1 MSAATVSFVLNS
13 SPGQVI
19 SDTVKKRVLAVTER
33 LGYYPSAAAAGLARK
48 RTRNVALVFYQD
60 DNLITNLLYSFVVQG
75 AIKEAAGRGYN
86 VLFSFVANE
95 YKHMADLPLVVRERN
110 AEGALFIH
118 AVSERMVSDMQARGV
133 ACLAVDNHPLVE
145 GLESVTMDNTVG
157 AELAVNHLADLGHT
171 RIGFLR
177 GGADRPSIAERSA
190 GFRRAMLARGLPFSA
205 RANVV
210 DGPALSF
217 QTGYEQARRLL
228 STRTELTAL
237 FCANDEM
244 AAGAL
249 RAAREVGRSV
259 PEQLSVVGFDDVI
272 MSNYVDPPL
281 TTVGCNKEGMGRL
294 AMERLLARVE
304 DPPPRGRRSD
314 AAPRH
319 LLPVE
324 LVVRRSTARPRR

>member
-1 MSAATVSFVLNS
+1 TVSFVLNS

-60 DNLITNLLYSFVVQG
+60 ENLITNLLYSFVVQG
-75 AIKEAAGRGYN
+75 AIKEAAARGYN
-86 VLFSFVANE
+86 VLFSFVPSE
-95 YKHMADLPLVVRERN
+95 YKLMADLPLVVRERN
-110 AEGALFIH
+110 AEGVLFIQ

-133 ACLAVDNHPLVE
+133 ACVAVDNHPLVD
-145 GLESVTMDNTVG
+145 GLESVSVDNRKG
-157 AELAVNHLADLGHT
+157 AELAVKHLADLGHT
-171 RIGFLR
+171 QIGFLR
-177 GGADRPSIAERSA
+177 AGADRPSIAERSEA
-190 GFRRAMLARGLPFSA
+190 FRAALLARGLPFSQ
-205 RANVV
+205 RRNVF
-210 DGPALSF
+210 DGAALSF
-217 QTGYEQARRLL
+217 HAGYEQARRVL
-228 STRTELTAL
+228 SARSELTAL

-259 PEQLSVVGFDDVI
+259 PGQLSVVGFDDVI

-294 AMERLLARVE
+294 AMARLLARVE
-304 DPPPRGRRSD
+304 AGAPEGRGQE
-314 AAPRH
+314 APRH

-324 LVVRRSTARPRR
+324 LVVRRSTARL